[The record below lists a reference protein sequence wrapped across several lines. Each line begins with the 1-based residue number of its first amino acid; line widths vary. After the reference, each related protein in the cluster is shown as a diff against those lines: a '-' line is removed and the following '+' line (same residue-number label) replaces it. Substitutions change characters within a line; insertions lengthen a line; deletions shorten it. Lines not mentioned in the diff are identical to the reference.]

1 MRIATLYSGIS
12 AGTELTAYRGSNP
25 YLNKKWDED
34 RRLFVDGS
42 TSFSYPVDGWG
53 YEEVGEV
60 VEVAED
66 AKDVSVGDRIWGT
79 WGHRAF
85 TVQDAERASRRIL
98 APDVDPRVGIFSQ
111 IGAIGLNVVLD
122 ADIHIGETV
131 AVFGLGVPGQ
141 IAAQLARLNGA
152 RVIGVDAIAA
162 RRDLASE
169 LGADL
174 VLDSGEGAVA
184 ERIRELTDGRGADV
198 CLEVTGNYRA
208 LHEAIR
214 SVAYSSRVCAAGF
227 MQGDG
232 VGLRLGEEFHHNRV
246 QVICSQISGVS
257 PCCSTA
263 GTATGSPGPRS
274 TSPPSGRLRLTEL
287 ISHTMPIE
295 QAPEAFQLLD
305 EHPEQALQVVL
316 TFDARPDR
324 GWSMSVKLAA
334 QESTLPGDTLE
345 EKFEFTL
352 NCGFDGIELSGR
364 GDGIFAARA
373 AELRRARE
381 AGVVMCS
388 AVMHTDVFLG
398 DFDPRGAGARSTS

>member
-1 MRIATLYSGIS
+1 MPSVVRFTSPRIAEVIDEELAPLGADEVRLKTLYSGIS

-25 YLNKKWDED
+25 YLTKKWDDE

-42 TSFSYPVDGWG
+42 TSFEYPVDGWG

-60 VEVAED
+60 VEVGDD
-66 AKDVSVGDRIWGT
+66 AKDVSLGDRIWGT

-85 TVQDAERASRRIL
+85 TVQKAERASRRIL
-98 APDVDPRVGIFSQ
+98 SPAADSRIGIFSQ

-152 RVIGVDAIAA
+152 RVIGVDHLAG
-162 RRDLASE
+162 RRELAGE
-169 LGADL
+169 LGADSL
-174 VLDSGEGAVA
+174 IDAGAGNVA
-184 ERIRELTDGRGADV
+184 EKIRDLTDGRGADA

-232 VGLRLGEEFHHNRV
+232 AGLRLGEEFHHNRI
-246 QVICSQISGVS
+246 QVICSQISGVA
-257 PCCSTA
+257 PALQHRWDDYRLATTA
-263 GTATGSPGPRS
+263 MSLATD
-274 TSPPSGRLRLTEL
+274 GRLRLIEL
-287 ISHTMPIE
+287 ISHTMPIS
-295 QAPEAFQLLD
+295 QAPEAFRLLD

-316 TFDARPDR
+316 SFDES
-324 GWSMSVKLAA
+324 GEEVAA
-334 QESTLPGDTLE
+334 
-345 EKFEFTL
+345 
-352 NCGFDGIELSGR
+352 
-364 GDGIFAARA
+364 
-373 AELRRARE
+373 
-381 AGVVMCS
+381 
-388 AVMHTDVFLG
+388 
-398 DFDPRGAGARSTS
+398 